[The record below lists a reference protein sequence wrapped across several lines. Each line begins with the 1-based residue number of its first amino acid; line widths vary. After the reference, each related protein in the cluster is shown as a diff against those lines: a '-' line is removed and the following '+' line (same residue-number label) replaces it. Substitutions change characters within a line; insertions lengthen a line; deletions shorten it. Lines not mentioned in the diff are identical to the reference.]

1 MVVLE
6 GTMYKELLY
15 RENMMKPATR
25 DATQLPSNFRG
36 QRKEMSFSGLLWSRN
51 DHRRTEREN
60 SRALSGPVSRA
71 FTLVSSLYLLCDE
84 GIILNLTDEEIDSL
98 GGDAVHPRSHS

>member
-51 DHRRTEREN
+51 DHRKGKF
-60 SRALSGPVSRA
+60 SC
-71 FTLVSSLYLLCDE
+71 LVR
-84 GIILNLTDEEIDSL
+84 
-98 GGDAVHPRSHS
+98 PRVKGLHTG